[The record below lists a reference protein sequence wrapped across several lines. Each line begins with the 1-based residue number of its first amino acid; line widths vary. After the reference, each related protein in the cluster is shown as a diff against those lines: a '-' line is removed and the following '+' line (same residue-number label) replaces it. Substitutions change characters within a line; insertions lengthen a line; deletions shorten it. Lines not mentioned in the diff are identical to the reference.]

1 MALFKIFKG
10 NETAKLTDS
19 TATGYRTP
27 TDGYAYYDTS
37 SKLFYIDAAYGSD
50 INDITRAPINA
61 NIANIA
67 MNGVYYGT
75 CSTAQATKTKV
86 ATLVNGDGFKLAT
99 GVMVAIK
106 FTYASAAST
115 MTLNVN
121 STGAKNLVQYGTTA
135 MSSTTSTNGWPAN
148 AVVPFVYDG
157 TRWVRFYWS
166 NSTYYYTSAYS
177 DTSAGTAEKAG
188 KSSAAQT
195 LTGSRYFEFQLLN
208 DNTVSG
214 AITLN
219 MNSLGAKAIY
229 INGEPSSSS
238 NHTLPKGCYLVYY
251 DADGDNG
258 NGCYHFRTD
267 NQLSGNLAG
276 NAATATYATTA
287 GTANSV
293 AWANVDGAPGEASTT
308 AAGLMSAADKTK
320 LNGIATGAEVNQN
333 AFSKVAVSGQNT
345 VEADSKT
352 DTLTLAGSNV
362 TLTTNATSDT
372 VTIGITSANVTAA
385 LGYTPPQQDTTYS
398 AATQS
403 AAGLMSAD
411 DKTKLDGVATG
422 AEVNQNAFSNIKVGS
437 TTVAAD
443 AKTDTVEF
451 VGSNIGIAGDATN
464 DKVTFSLTSAN
475 VTTALGYT
483 PPQQDTTYSNATTSA
498 AGLMSSDDKTK
509 LNGIAAG
516 AEVNQ
521 NAFGKVKVGST
532 TVEADAKI
540 DTLELVGSNVTIT
553 TDTTNDKVTF
563 SLTSS
568 NVTTALGYTPPQQDT
583 TYSAATTSTAGL
595 MSSDDKTKLN
605 GIETGA
611 QVNKLESVTA
621 SGTAPLTLNAG
632 TITNKSIAISG
643 SIADASTSAKGVVKI
658 GDGIN
663 VSNGTISVTAA
674 SVGLSSAMLFKGSL
688 GTNGTITDL
697 PAASADNQGYT
708 YKVITAN
715 TYANTSGPAKVGDVF
730 VSDGSQWVL
739 IPSGDEP
746 NGTVTSIA
754 TGSGLTGGPITSTG
768 TISHSNSVT
777 AQTTQAIYPIKID
790 ACGHI
795 SAYGSEVTSLPASDV
810 YAWAKAST
818 KPSYT
823 ASEVGLGNV
832 SNNTNLNSTT
842 GAKGDI
848 IYWSAANTPAHLT
861 IASSTT
867 KKFLSV
873 TSQAP
878 SWVTLTNSDVG
889 LGNVENKSSATIRGE
904 LTSSNVTTALGFTPY
919 DSTNPNNYT
928 AVQIVRW

>member
-19 TATGYRTP
+19 TATGYRVP

-37 SKLFYIDAAYGSD
+37 SKLFYIDAAYGAD

-61 NIANIA
+61 NIANMA

-75 CSTAQATKTKV
+75 CSTAQSTKTKV
-86 ATLVNGDGFKLAT
+86 VTLINADGFKLAT

-121 STGAKNLVQYGTTA
+121 NTGAKNLVQYGTTA

-157 TRWVRFYWS
+157 ARWIRFYWS

-219 MNSLGAKAIY
+219 MNSLGAKTIY

-267 NQLSGNLAG
+267 NQLPGNLAG

-308 AAGLMSAADKTK
+308 TAGFMSADDKTK
-320 LNGIATGAEVNQN
+320 LNSIATGAEVNQN
-333 AFSKVAVSGQNT
+333 TFSKVAVSGQNT

-372 VTIGITSANVTAA
+372 VTIGITA
-385 LGYTPPQQDTTYS
+385 
-398 AATQS
+398 
-403 AAGLMSAD
+403 
-411 DKTKLDGVATG
+411 
-422 AEVNQNAFSNIKVGS
+422 
-437 TTVAAD
+437 
-443 AKTDTVEF
+443 
-451 VGSNIGIAGDATN
+451 
-464 DKVTFSLTSAN
+464 AN

-498 AGLMSSDDKTK
+498 AGLMS
-509 LNGIAAG
+509 A
-516 AEVNQ
+516 
-521 NAFGKVKVGST
+521 
-532 TVEADAKI
+532 
-540 DTLELVGSNVTIT
+540 
-553 TDTTNDKVTF
+553 
-563 SLTSS
+563 
-568 NVTTALGYTPPQQDT
+568 
-583 TYSAATTSTAGL
+583 
-595 MSSDDKTKLN
+595 DDKTKLN

-621 SGTAPLTLNAG
+621 SGTAPLTLSAG

-643 SIADASTSAKGVVKI
+643 SIADATTNAKGVVKI

-663 VSNGTISVTAA
+663 VTDGTISVTAA

-715 TYANTSGPAKVGDVF
+715 TYTNTSGPAKVGDVF

-746 NGTVTSIA
+746 DGTVTSITLIA
-754 TGSGLTGGPITSTG
+754 GTGISLDTDNTAITTSGSRTITNTGVTGVKGESESTYRTG
-768 TISHSNSVT
+768 QVNIADHSYTPAGSVT
-777 AQTTQAIYPIKID
+777 VTPTVTVNTTTVNSITAVGTLPSHGADTFSKGTLPSFTRGTFSQGTLPSHAADTFSKGTLPSFTR
-790 ACGHI
+790 GTF
-795 SAYGSEVTSLPASDV
+795 SAGTLPSLSMSVTNEVLSFTWSAGTLPSHAADTFS
-810 YAWAKAST
+810 AGT
-818 KPSYT
+818 LPSYT
-823 ASEVGLGNV
+823 QGTFSAGTLPTHAADTFSAGTLPSFTQGTF
-832 SNNTNLNSTT
+832 SAGTLPT
-842 GAKGDI
+842 KGDDTTVATGI
-848 IYWSAANTPAHLT
+848 DTATATASFSGTPAT
-861 IASSTT
+861 
-867 KKFLSV
+867 LSHTV
-873 TSQAP
+873 S
-878 SWVTLTNSDVG
+878 
-889 LGNVENKSSATIRGE
+889 
-904 LTSSNVTTALGFTPY
+904 
-919 DSTNPNNYT
+919 
-928 AVQIVRW
+928 

>member
-50 INDITRAPINA
+50 ANNITRAPINA
-61 NIANIA
+61 NIANTA

-86 ATLVNGDGFKLAT
+86 ATLVNSNGFKLAT

-135 MSSTTSTNGWPAN
+135 MSSTTSTNGWAAN

-188 KSSAAQT
+188 KSSAVQT
-195 LTGSRYFEFQLLN
+195 LTGSRYFELQILN

-229 INGEPSSSS
+229 INGEPSSAS

-267 NQLSGNLAG
+267 NQLPGNLAG

-308 AAGLMSAADKTK
+308 AAGLMSATDKTK

-398 AATQS
+398 NATTS
-403 AAGLMSAD
+403 VAGLMSA
-411 DKTKLDGVATG
+411 
-422 AEVNQNAFSNIKVGS
+422 
-437 TTVAAD
+437 
-443 AKTDTVEF
+443 
-451 VGSNIGIAGDATN
+451 
-464 DKVTFSLTSAN
+464 
-475 VTTALGYT
+475 
-483 PPQQDTTYSNATTSA
+483 
-498 AGLMSSDDKTK
+498 
-509 LNGIAAG
+509 
-516 AEVNQ
+516 
-521 NAFGKVKVGST
+521 
-532 TVEADAKI
+532 
-540 DTLELVGSNVTIT
+540 
-553 TDTTNDKVTF
+553 
-563 SLTSS
+563 
-568 NVTTALGYTPPQQDT
+568 
-583 TYSAATTSTAGL
+583 
-595 MSSDDKTKLN
+595 DDKTKLN

-643 SIADASTSAKGVVKI
+643 SIADATTNAKGVVKI
-658 GDGIN
+658 GDGIT
-663 VSNGTISVTAA
+663 VTDGTISVTAA
-674 SVGLSSAMLFKGSL
+674 NLGLSSAMLFKGSL

-697 PAASADNQGYT
+697 PVASADNQGYT

-715 TYANTSGPAKVGDVF
+715 TYTNTSGPAKVGDIF

-746 NGTVTSIA
+746 SGTVTSIA

-795 SAYGSEVTSLPASDV
+795 SAYGSAVTSLPASDV

-832 SNNTNLNSTT
+832 SNNANLNSTT

-848 IYWSAANTPAHLT
+848 IYWSASNTPAHLT
-861 IASSTT
+861 NTSSTT
-867 KKFLSV
+867 KKFLSI
-873 TSQAP
+873 TSQVP
-878 SWVTLTNSDVG
+878 SWTTLSNTDVG

-904 LTSSNVTTALGFTPY
+904 ITSSDVTTALGFTPY
-919 DSTNPNNYT
+919 NATNPNNYA